1 MKKILFVDDESD
13 WRSVVAA
20 QLKELGHE
28 TIAAKNASEAMR
40 LADGAKLGLIIL
52 DVDLAGED
60 GLTLMRYLRRNH
72 PSVPILIF
80 TGLEHDDDAI
90 KKILAQ
96 GASQYVRKGT
106 LDELVHAVQRSFR
119 N

>member
-1 MKKILFVDDESD
+1 MKKVLFVDDESD

-20 QLKELGHE
+20 QLSEIGHE
-28 TIAAKNASEAMR
+28 IIAAKNGSEAMK

-72 PSVPILIF
+72 PGVPILIF
-80 TGLEHDDDAI
+80 TGLDHNDDTI
-90 KKILAQ
+90 KKILLH
-96 GASQYVRKGT
+96 GATQYVRKGT
-106 LDELVHAVQRSFR
+106 LEELVQAVQRTFR
-119 N
+119 T

>member
-20 QLKELGHE
+20 QLKEIGHE
-28 TIAAKNASEAMR
+28 TIVAKNGSEAMK
-40 LADGAKLGLIIL
+40 LADGAQLGLIIL

-72 PSVPILIF
+72 PGVDILIF
-80 TGLEHDDDAI
+80 TGLEHDDEAI
-90 KKILAQ
+90 KKILSN
-96 GASQYVRKGT
+96 GAAHYVRKST
-106 LDELVHAVQRSFR
+106 LEDLVRAVQRSFR

>member
-13 WRSVVAA
+13 WRSIVAA
-20 QLKELGHE
+20 QLKEIGHE
-28 TIAAKNASEAMR
+28 IIAAKNGSEAMK

-60 GLTLMRYLRRNH
+60 GLTLMRYLRRNR
-72 PSVPILIF
+72 PGVAILIF
-80 TGLEHDDDAI
+80 TGLDHDDETI
-90 KKILAQ
+90 KKILSH
-96 GASQYVRKGT
+96 GAAQYVRKST
-106 LDELVHAVQRSFR
+106 LEELVKAVQRSFR